1 MTNTENRDEPFEDE
15 SVSENIEDISLNAD
29 AFSELIVAPSDWT
42 IGTIYNQIGKQ
53 IDLDP
58 DFQRRNVW
66 APKAKSLFIESLF
79 LGIPIPQILLA
90 TKDGKR
96 GNYIVLDGKQR
107 LLTIYEFLSGKTS
120 QGKRF
125 KLTNMRIL
133 TSLEG
138 KTWDNIAKDDEL
150 KDQFL
155 NETVRT
161 TIVKNWS
168 TEAVLYE
175 IFLRLNSGSVK
186 LSPMELRMSLLPGP
200 FLKFIVNWTEEVS
213 DLHTLLRKSR
223 PDERMT
229 DVEIAIRHLAYSHSQ
244 ILYEGDLRSY
254 LNNFCSEANEKFDP
268 DNNFYQRQLD
278 KMNEAIVLGMK
289 IFTEKK
295 FCRKFAE
302 GDYENR
308 FNRAIFDVLTGSFV
322 NPEFYN
328 FSKDNPLI
336 VKQAYEELCT
346 NDESFIRSVE
356 TTTKGIEQTHK
367 RFTAW
372 YSVVET
378 ISGVKIKLPNIKT

>member
-1 MTNTENRDEPFEDE
+1 MTNAENRDEPFENE
-15 SVSENIEDISLNAD
+15 SATEEIEDIFLHAD
-29 AFSELIVAPSDWT
+29 AFSQLIVAPSDWT

-66 APKAKSLFIESLF
+66 APKAKSSFIESLF

-90 TKDGKR
+90 TKDGRR

-107 LLTIYEFLSGKTS
+107 LLTIYEFLSGRTL
-120 QGKRF
+120 QGNRF

-133 TSLEG
+133 KDLNGENWES
-138 KTWDNIAKDDEL
+138 IAKDYEL

-168 TEAVLYE
+168 SEAVLYE
-175 IFLRLNSGSVK
+175 IFFRLNSGSVK

-200 FLKFIVNWTEEVS
+200 FLKFIVNWTEDVS
-213 DLHTLLRKSR
+213 DLHKLLRKSR

-229 DVEIAIRHLAYSHSQ
+229 DVEIAIRHLAFSHSQ
-244 ILYEGDLRSY
+244 ILYEGDLRSF
-254 LNNFCSEANEKFDP
+254 LDNFCSEANERFEP
-268 DNNFYQRQLD
+268 DNNIYQRQLD
-278 KMNEAIVLGMK
+278 IMNEAIVLGMD

-308 FNRAIFDVLTGSFV
+308 FNRAIFDVLVGAFA
-322 NPEFYN
+322 NREFYN
-328 FSKDNPLI
+328 FSRANKQV
-336 VKQAYEELCT
+336 VKQAYEKLCT
-346 NDESFIRSVE
+346 TDENFIRSIE
-356 TTTKGIEQTHK
+356 TTTKGIEQTRK
-367 RFTAW
+367 RYTSW
-372 YSVVET
+372 YSVVEE
-378 ISGVKIKLPNIKT
+378 ISGIKIKIPNIKI